1 MIAARFGFRAFSD
14 QGSTHD
20 GLEAAEAAAK
30 VIEAIGTKVTD
41 TKTTNDAPK
50 KAAAGSS
57 LRKATEVV
65 MIEVTVSD
73 TGENFLPNDLR
84 NALLLCLA
92 NKEDLSHLL
101 RNMDLYNRDVTG
113 NTSERPQELLELGE
127 KHLALAEEL
136 VEVQMRRR
144 RKNQESIDLANIRDQ
159 VSLQLALCDE
169 ETLSAWL
176 DSFRSSIHASIGN
189 TNEE

>member
-1 MIAARFGFRAFSD
+1 M
-14 QGSTHD
+14 
-20 GLEAAEAAAK
+20 
-30 VIEAIGTKVTD
+30 
-41 TKTTNDAPK
+41 
-50 KAAAGSS
+50 
-57 LRKATEVV
+57 
-65 MIEVTVSD
+65 
-73 TGENFLPNDLR
+73 
-84 NALLLCLA
+84 LCLA

-113 NTSERPQELLELGE
+113 NTSERSKDCEPQELLELGE